1 MVLVYLVS
9 CSWAF
14 TSRRPSAK
22 CKHILALKPNLYH
35 AGVETWKIVNFFDI
49 VYHRKYMMVVP
60 KVILIFYPYF
70 SPHLSLSF
78 SISHFSLISAS
89 LPHSHP
95 TLSILVS
102 LSFLI
107 LRSEL
112 RFFFFFTW
120 KIVNFINTLFLLFS
134 LSSLSIFLYLSLLS
148 HLNLPPSLSSQPL
161 YLSLSILPH
170 SQIGA

>member
-107 LRSEL
+107 LKSEL
-112 RFFFFFTW
+112 RFFFFF
-120 KIVNFINTLFLLFS
+120 FGE
-134 LSSLSIFLYLSLLS
+134 
-148 HLNLPPSLSSQPL
+148 LNGP
-161 YLSLSILPH
+161 Y
-170 SQIGA
+170 SQIDIELRSVWIVRYLHWVKRKTNR

>member
-89 LPHSHP
+89 LPHSLLA
-95 TLSILVS
+95 LSISVS
-102 LSFLI
+102 LSFLT
-107 LRSEL
+107 LSFGWSL
-112 RFFFFFTW
+112 VFFFFFGEP
-120 KIVNFINTLFLLFS
+120 NS
-134 LSSLSIFLYLSLLS
+134 
-148 HLNLPPSLSSQPL
+148 
-161 YLSLSILPH
+161 PH
-170 SQIGA
+170 SQIGMELRSVWTVRSLQRVKLKTNQWWFVGVWR